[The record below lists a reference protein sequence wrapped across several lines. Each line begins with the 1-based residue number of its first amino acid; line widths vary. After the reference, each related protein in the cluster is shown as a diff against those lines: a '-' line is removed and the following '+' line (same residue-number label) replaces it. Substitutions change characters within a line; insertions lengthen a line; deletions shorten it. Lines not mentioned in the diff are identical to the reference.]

1 MINLAN
7 CKLWGI
13 LTRRADTYNAF
24 KCSGI
29 SCPNFILVAALA
41 AVSTFGRLIGIIVS
55 LCESNEL
62 FIPYG
67 MLPAGNRPAL
77 LAMDTYLL
85 PEQKKVKPE
94 HLIRLFQSR
103 QLSLSALE
111 AEQLLEFL
119 YTLAMLFCQQNP
131 GA

>member
-1 MINLAN
+1 
-7 CKLWGI
+7 
-13 LTRRADTYNAF
+13 
-24 KCSGI
+24 
-29 SCPNFILVAALA
+29 
-41 AVSTFGRLIGIIVS
+41 
-55 LCESNEL
+55 
-62 FIPYG
+62 